1 MSGDSLVFS
10 GENAYKYL
18 YKLAVEIGSRPSGS
32 ESEKKTAEWIQS
44 EFLRLGLDAKI
55 EEFDVTSSRVLS
67 KKLEVVEPYLEEVCC
82 EVSPLSGSTGP
93 DGVTGE
99 VVYLDNYDEECITDA
114 VSGKI
119 ILTSGQP
126 SDRDKALR
134 RLMRYKPLALVI
146 IESTWKGLAK
156 NLWGSSTQRKK
167 HGNLPTV
174 RTSFEDGMRI
184 MQKNARKVHII
195 ADTEEL
201 SVKSQ
206 NVIAEL
212 RGSALPDETII
223 VGGHY
228 DTVLEVSGAGD
239 NAGGAAITLE
249 LARVFKEKST
259 KRTMR
264 FAAWGCEELGLLGSY
279 AYAKK
284 LRETSDIVK
293 KADENAVTELDNIM
307 LCVNLDVHGGLIG
320 TNSSTITGPPDLTAA
335 IKTLS
340 KELGSGFKINEGIA
354 SSDSTSLAS
363 VGVPSISFSRN
374 TPTNSLMHSLDD
386 DIRWMSPRALQV
398 HGDFVEEFLTRYVA
412 RAAAFPFEKT
422 MPEKL
427 KKDIEEYYK
436 HMGRKP
442 P

>member
-1 MSGDSLVFS
+1 MVFS

-18 YKLAVEIGSRPSGS
+18 QKLAVEIGSRPSGS
-32 ESEKKTAEWIQS
+32 EAERKAAEWIRS

-55 EEFDVTSSRVLS
+55 EEFDVTSGRVLS
-67 KKLEVVEPYLEEVCC
+67 KKLEVMEPYIEEVNC

-99 VVYLDNYDEECITDA
+99 VIYVDNYDEECLTEA
-114 VSGKI
+114 VTGKI

-126 SDRDKALR
+126 VNRDKAVR
-134 RLMRYKPLALVI
+134 CLMRYKPLALI
-146 IESTWKGLAK
+146 LIESTWKGLAK
-156 NLWGSSTQRKK
+156 NLGSSTQRKK
-167 HGNLPTV
+167 YGNLPTV
-174 RTSFEDGMRI
+174 RVTFEDGLRLL
-184 MQKNARKVHII
+184 QNNASKVRVV

-212 RGSALPDETII
+212 RGSTFPEEVVI

-249 LARVFKEKST
+249 LARVFRDKGT

-264 FAAWGCEELGLLGSY
+264 FAAWGCEELGLRGSH
-279 AYAKK
+279 AYASKFK
-284 LRETSDIVK
+284 EASDAAK
-293 KADENAVTELDNIM
+293 KADENAVTELDNVM

-320 TNSSTITGPPDLTAA
+320 TNSSTITGSPDLTAA
-335 IKTLS
+335 VKTLS
-340 KELGSGFKINEGIA
+340 KELGAGFKVNEGLA
-354 SSDSTSLAS
+354 SSDSTSLAG
-363 VGVPSISFSRN
+363 VGIPGVSLSRG
-374 TPTNSLMHSLDD
+374 TPTNSLIHSRDD
-386 DIRWMSPRALQV
+386 DIRWMSPKALQV
-398 HGDFVEEFLTRYVA
+398 HGDFVEEFLTRYAA
-412 RAAAFPFEKT
+412 RAVAFPFEKA
-422 MPEKL
+422 MPEKV
-427 KKDIEEYYK
+427 KKDIEEHFK
-436 HMGRKP
+436 RMGRKP

>member
-1 MSGDSLVFS
+1 MVFS
-10 GENAYKYL
+10 GENAYNYL
-18 YKLAVEIGSRPSGS
+18 QKLAVEIGSRPSGS
-32 ESEKKTAEWIQS
+32 EAEKKAALWIQS

-55 EEFDVTSSRVLS
+55 EEFDVTSSRILS
-67 KKLEVVEPYLEEVCC
+67 KKFEVVEPYLEEVCC

-93 DGVTGE
+93 AGVTGE
-99 VVYLDNYDEECITDA
+99 IIYLDNYDEEFITDA
-114 VSGKI
+114 VAGKI

-126 SDRDKALR
+126 TDKDKAVR
-134 RLMRYKPLALVI
+134 RLMRYKPLALII

-156 NLWGSSTQRKK
+156 NLWGSSIQRKK
-167 HGNLPTV
+167 YGNLPTI
-174 RTSFEDGMRI
+174 RISFEDGMRLI
-184 MQKNARKVHII
+184 QKNASKVRII

-206 NVIAEL
+206 NVVAEL
-212 RGSALPDETII
+212 RGSAYPEEIVI

-239 NAGGAAITLE
+239 NAGGTAITLE

-259 KRTMR
+259 KRTIR
-264 FAAWGCEELGLLGSY
+264 FAAWGCEELGLQGSY

-284 LRETSDIVK
+284 LRETSDAAK
-293 KADENAVTELDNIM
+293 KADENAVTELDNTM

-340 KELGSGFKINEGIA
+340 RELGAGFKVNEGLA
-354 SSDSTSLAS
+354 SSDSTSLAG
-363 VGVPSISFSRN
+363 VGVPGVSLSRN
-374 TPTNSLMHSLDD
+374 TPTNSLMHSIDD
-386 DIRWMSPRALQV
+386 DIRWMSPKALQA

-412 RAAAFPFEKT
+412 RAAAFPFEKA
-422 MPEKL
+422 MPDKA
-427 KKDIEEYYK
+427 KKDLEEHYK
-436 HMGRKP
+436 RMGRKP